1 MITYLFTFI
10 LGSVL
15 NYNIWLNNSN
25 IGREL
30 VYGLEHYIKTNDNI
44 ETIAILNF
52 PSKVNRV
59 AIFVDGFESLVKLKT
74 GSSKRIIRPTNVIHN
89 SIMKPTDVNIIEDG
103 FIINTCE
110 ESCYFLL
117 GDNEQRL
124 GLRSF
129 NPGDEVKM
137 SSCKVTIQKVND
149 MGKPV
154 RVALK
159 LDQDNFNKNTL
170 FLKFDEIK
178 NTYNVIK

>member
-1 MITYLFTFI
+1 MYLITFI

-15 NYNIWLNNSN
+15 NYKIWLNNAQT
-25 IGREL
+25 GREL
-30 VYGLEHYIKTNDNI
+30 VNGLEHQIKMSDNI

-59 AIFVDGFESLVKLKT
+59 ATFVDGFESLIKLKT
-74 GSSKRIIRPTNVIHN
+74 GSSKKIIRPTNVVHN

-103 FIINTCE
+103 FVINTCE
-110 ESCYFLL
+110 ESSYFLL

-137 SSCKVTIQKVND
+137 SSGKVTIQKVND
-149 MGKPV
+149 MGRPV

-159 LDQDNFNKNTL
+159 LDQDKFNKNTL

-178 NTYNVIK
+178 NTYNIIE

>member
-1 MITYLFTFI
+1 MNKLAFGTLVGAVIIFAGINTFH
-10 LGSVL
+10 LSAL
-15 NYNIWLNNSN
+15 AQ
-25 IGREL
+25 ETA
-30 VYGLEHYIKTNDNI
+30 KMNDNI

-59 AIFVDGFESLVKLKT
+59 ATFVDGFESLIKLKT
-74 GSSKRIIRPTNVIHN
+74 GSSKKIVRPTNVVHN
-89 SIMKPTDVNIIEDG
+89 SIMKPTDINIIEGG

-110 ESCYFLL
+110 ESSYFLL

-137 SSCKVTIQKVND
+137 SSGKVTIQKVND

-154 RVALK
+154 RVVFK
-159 LDQDNFNKNTL
+159 
-170 FLKFDEIK
+170 I
-178 NTYNVIK
+178 IS